1 MTKEEKEI
9 IHLLAK
15 KVINIQDQLNL
26 LVENL
31 ALSVDDEHLK
41 VYDDKEVYDDF
52 TIDEAIDF
60 FKQISVT
67 SFELIQNHFDSAPK
81 LEHTLEYTNNKG
93 TKRSI
98 KLSGIQDFF

>member
-41 VYDDKEVYDDF
+41 VYDDKVVD
-52 TIDEAIDF
+52 IDKSTYERMC
-60 FKQISVT
+60 KMM
-67 SFELIQNHFDSAPK
+67 K
-81 LEHTLEYTNNKG
+81 
-93 TKRSI
+93 TKEI
-98 KLSGIQDFF
+98 PFMGIA